1 LVRFGSKAKYPYRYV
16 KSWEMHVMQ
25 PN

>member
-1 LVRFGSKAKYPYRYV
+1 VRFGSKAKYPSRYV